1 MKAIEKEYQQLLDE
15 LKEIALQKGIKV
27 RFEKGDFNGGYCIL
41 KSEKVIVINK
51 LAQTQRKLIILV
63 EALKEIG
70 IEDIFINP
78 KIRNIIENSLI

>member
-1 MKAIEKEYQQLLDE
+1 MKEMEKQYQNLIEE

-41 KSEKVIVINK
+41 KSDRIIVINK
-51 LAQTQRKLIILV
+51 LAQTQRKLLILV

-70 IEDIFINP
+70 VDDIYINP
-78 KIRNIIENSLI
+78 KIRNIIENHLV

>member
-1 MKAIEKEYQQLLDE
+1 MKTIEKEYQELLDE

-51 LAQTQRKLIILV
+51 LAQTQRKLLILV

-70 IEDIFINP
+70 IEDIYINP
-78 KIRNIIENSLI
+78 KLRNIIENSLL

>member
-51 LAQTQRKLIILV
+51 MAQTQRKLIILV

-70 IEDIFINP
+70 IDDIYINP
-78 KIRNIIENSLI
+78 RIRNIIENIEI

>member
-1 MKAIEKEYQQLLDE
+1 MKIAEKEYQQLIDE
-15 LKEIALQKGIKV
+15 LKEIALNKGIKV

-78 KIRNIIENSLI
+78 KIRNIIENTVL

>member
-51 LAQTQRKLIILV
+51 MAQTQRKLIILV

-70 IEDIFINP
+70 IDDIYINP
-78 KIRNIIENSLI
+78 KIRNIIENSLV

>member
-1 MKAIEKEYQQLLDE
+1 MEKQYQELIDE

-41 KSEKVIVINK
+41 KSDKIIVINK
-51 LAQTQRKLIILV
+51 LAQTQRKLLILV

-70 IEDIFINP
+70 VDDIYINP
-78 KIRNIIENSLI
+78 KIRNIIENNLV

>member
-1 MKAIEKEYQQLLDE
+1 MKEMEKQYQELIDE

-41 KSEKVIVINK
+41 KSDRIIVINR
-51 LAQTQRKLIILV
+51 LAQTQRKLLILL

-70 IEDIFINP
+70 VDDIYINP
-78 KIRNIIENSLI
+78 KIRNIIENNLV

>member
-51 LAQTQRKLIILV
+51 MAQIQRKLIILV

-70 IEDIFINP
+70 IDDIYINP
-78 KIRNIIENSLI
+78 KIRNIIENSLV

>member
-1 MKAIEKEYQQLLDE
+1 MKTIEKEYQELLDE
-15 LKEIALQKGIKV
+15 LKEIALRKGIKV

-51 LAQTQRKLIILV
+51 LAQTQRKLLILV

-70 IEDIFINP
+70 IEDIYINP
-78 KIRNIIENSLI
+78 KLRNIIENSLL

>member
-1 MKAIEKEYQQLLDE
+1 MKEMEKQYQELIDE

-41 KSEKVIVINK
+41 KSDRIIVINK
-51 LAQTQRKLIILV
+51 LAQTQRKLLILV

-70 IEDIFINP
+70 IDDIYINP
-78 KIRNIIENSLI
+78 KIRNIIENILV

>member
-1 MKAIEKEYQQLLDE
+1 MKVNEKEYQKLLDE

-51 LAQTQRKLIILV
+51 LAQAQRKLFILV

-70 IEDIFINP
+70 IEDIYINP
-78 KIRNIIENSLI
+78 KIRSIIENTSL

>member
-15 LKEIALQKGIKV
+15 LKEVALQKGIKV

-70 IEDIFINP
+70 IEDIYINP

>member
-1 MKAIEKEYQQLLDE
+1 MKIAEKEYQQLIDE

-51 LAQTQRKLIILV
+51 LAQTHRKLIILV

-70 IEDIFINP
+70 VEDIYINP
-78 KIRNIIENSLI
+78 KIRNIIENTVL

>member
-1 MKAIEKEYQQLLDE
+1 MKTTEKEYQQLLDE

-51 LAQTQRKLIILV
+51 LAQTQRKLFILV

-70 IEDIFINP
+70 IEDIYINP

>member
-1 MKAIEKEYQQLLDE
+1 MKIAEKEYQQLIDE

-70 IEDIFINP
+70 VEDIYINP
-78 KIRNIIENSLI
+78 KIRNIIENTVL

>member
-1 MKAIEKEYQQLLDE
+1 MKTTEKEYQQLLDE

-51 LAQTQRKLIILV
+51 LVQTQRKLFILV

-70 IEDIFINP
+70 IEDIYINP

>member
-1 MKAIEKEYQQLLDE
+1 MKVNEKEYQKLLDE

-27 RFEKGDFNGGYCIL
+27 RFEKGDFNGGYCVL

-51 LAQTQRKLIILV
+51 LAQAQRKLFILV

-70 IEDIFINP
+70 IEDIYINP
-78 KIRNIIENSLI
+78 KIRNIIENTSL

>member
-51 LAQTQRKLIILV
+51 MAQTQRKLLILV

-70 IEDIFINP
+70 IDDIYINP
-78 KIRNIIENSLI
+78 KIRNIIENSLV

>member
-1 MKAIEKEYQQLLDE
+1 MKVNEKEYQKLLDE

-51 LAQTQRKLIILV
+51 LAQAQRKLFILV

-70 IEDIFINP
+70 IEDIYINP
-78 KIRNIIENSLI
+78 KIRNIIENTSL

>member
-51 LAQTQRKLIILV
+51 LAQTQRKLIILI

-78 KIRNIIENSLI
+78 KIRNIIENSSI

>member
-1 MKAIEKEYQQLLDE
+1 MKTSEKEYQQLLDE

-51 LAQTQRKLIILV
+51 LAQTQRKLSILV

-70 IEDIFINP
+70 VEDIYINP
-78 KIRNIIENSLI
+78 KIRNIIENTLL

>member
-15 LKEIALQKGIKV
+15 LKEVALQKGIKV

-51 LAQTQRKLIILV
+51 MAQTQRKLIILV

-70 IEDIFINP
+70 VDDIYINP
-78 KIRNIIENSLI
+78 RIRNIIENIEI